1 MPKGLPT
8 PAQLW
13 QGDVS
18 FFSIDTDLI
27 QAAGYDFDAGAL
39 NQLPNQL
46 PGTMQL
52 QLTEVVTEEIVRHRM
67 KPVQEAIQQF
77 TSACATLKRLT
88 DLPLAPIQQS
98 FIALEVGHAA
108 AARFRDQVRAYAE
121 RCRGGV
127 LPISGDKLATDLFKL
142 YFEDGAPFEKRQDK
156 KSEFPDATSLLLL
169 HQYADENNTLGI
181 VASADRG
188 WEAYAEKSERLY
200 AVKTVDELAALFAA
214 TTGHAEALKEK
225 ILAVVND
232 KGSALRA
239 QVTEALQEH
248 LANATWDASNIYSS
262 STNRVEAEV
271 YDSTLTGYELTAEAT
286 NVWPVEGDPS
296 TWIVEL
302 AAHLTVDVQVGVEFF
317 VWDSIDR
324 DEVGIGSDS
333 YTIPMEIDVEAFLTC
348 AEVQIDKGP
357 EEWNIETEIAS
368 GSYSVDEI
376 EVEPDFSDR
385 E

>member
-1 MPKGLPT
+1 MPKGLPS

-52 QLTEVVTEEIVRHRM
+52 QLTEVVSEEIVRHRM
-67 KPVQEAIQQF
+67 KPVQEAIQQL
-77 TSACATLKRLT
+77 TSACNTLRRLT
-88 DLPLAPIQQS
+88 AVPIGPIQQS
-98 FIALEVGHAA
+98 FVALGVSEAA
-108 AARFRDQVRAYAE
+108 ADSFRAQVRAYAE
-121 RCRGGV
+121 RCRGGI
-127 LPISGDKLATDLFKL
+127 LSISGDKLAPDLFKL

-169 HQYADENNTLGI
+169 DQYAADNNTLGI

-188 WEAYAEKSERLY
+188 WQAYAEKSERLY

-214 TTGHAEALKEK
+214 TTEHAKALKEK
-225 ILAVVND
+225 ILAAVND

-248 LANATWDASNIYSS
+248 LADASWDASNIYSG
-262 STNRVEAEV
+262 STSRVEAEV
-271 YDSTLTGYELTAEAT
+271 YDTKLTGYELAAEAT
-286 NVWPVEGDPS
+286 NVWPVEGDPN

-302 AAHLTVDVQVGVEFF
+302 AAHLAVDVQVSVEFF
-317 VWDSIDR
+317 IWDSIDR
-324 DEVGIGSDS
+324 DEVGIGGDS

-348 AEVQIDKGP
+348 AEVQLDKGP
-357 EEWNIETEIAS
+357 EDWSIEAEIAS